1 MNRKSNR
8 LGFTSGYVRA
18 NEFVLGPGGLEEH
31 KLASDRVNKEQQ
43 KADLDI
49 RLKALDAWRQDR
61 EEQRAARTSLQGSS
75 TRMYT

>member
-1 MNRKSNR
+1 MNR
-8 LGFTSGYVRA
+8 LGYTSGYVRA
-18 NEFVLGPGGLEEH
+18 NEFLLGPLDLEEQ

-43 KADLDI
+43 KADMDI
-49 RLKALDAWRQDR
+49 RLKALEAWRQER

>member
-1 MNRKSNR
+1 MNR
-8 LGFTSGYVRA
+8 LGYASGYVRA
-18 NEFVLGPGGLEEH
+18 NEFLFGPLDLEEQ

-43 KADLDI
+43 KADINI
-49 RLKALDAWRQDR
+49 RLKALEAWRQER

>member
-1 MNRKSNR
+1 MKVNR
-8 LGFTSGYVRA
+8 LGYTSGYVRA
-18 NEFVLGPGGLEEH
+18 NEFLFGPLEVEEQ

-43 KADLDI
+43 KADMDI
-49 RLKALDAWRQDR
+49 RLKALEAWRQER

>member
-1 MNRKSNR
+1 MNR
-8 LGFTSGYVRA
+8 LGYTSGYVRA
-18 NEFVLGPGGLEEH
+18 NEFLFGPLDFEEQ

-43 KADLDI
+43 KADMDI
-49 RLKALDAWRQDR
+49 RLKALEAWRQER